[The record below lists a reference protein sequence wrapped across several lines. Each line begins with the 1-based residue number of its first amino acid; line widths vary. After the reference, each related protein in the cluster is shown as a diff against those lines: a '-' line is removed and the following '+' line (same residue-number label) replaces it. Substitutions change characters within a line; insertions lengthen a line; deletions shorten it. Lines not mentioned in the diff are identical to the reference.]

1 MRDRLIEIGER
12 IDAGVDECWRIA
24 RRGDALNDAISNLD
38 VPQAQVDLENA
49 KRASRDDAND
59 PTVQSLEAQLDSARR
74 VVEVADDTREK
85 LRLLDARLDEAVA
98 RAVELSIRAD
108 DVGELGGLG
117 SQVEDVVSDM
127 ETLRVSL
134 EEAAGTARAAGAGG

>member
-1 MRDRLIEIGER
+1 M
-12 IDAGVDECWRIA
+12 
-24 RRGDALNDAISNLD
+24 
-38 VPQAQVDLENA
+38 
-49 KRASRDDAND
+49 
-59 PTVQSLEAQLDSARR
+59 EAQLDSARR
-74 VVEVADDTREK
+74 VVEVSEDTQEK

-134 EEAAGTARAAGAGG
+134 EEAGGTARAAGAGG